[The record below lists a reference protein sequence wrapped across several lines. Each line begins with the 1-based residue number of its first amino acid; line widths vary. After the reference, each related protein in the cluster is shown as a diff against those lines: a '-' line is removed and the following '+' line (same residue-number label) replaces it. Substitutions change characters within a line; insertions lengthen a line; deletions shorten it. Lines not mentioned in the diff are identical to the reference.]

1 MKFNLAFV
9 VAFIGVGMVAADENL
24 MSKLQMALKS
34 MLNENEELQMQSRD
48 TKGQCESDTNKCNNH
63 GTCTEGRWGTYYCK
77 CVMPY
82 RVRGADSSCYPIET
96 REQVARTYPS
106 FRQCIQETNYCD
118 GHGGCLPGPR
128 DSDGRFW
135 FSCKCGEGYDGN
147 NKGGCSP
154 IVLETREEVEMLARK
169 YYSLSECSQGTNDC
183 NENGECVEKDGKY
196 WCECGEGYEENED
209 GGCSLLET
217 REEVEMLARKYYSLS
232 ECSQG
237 TNDCNENGE
246 CVEKDGKYWC
256 ECGEGY
262 EENEDGGC
270 SPIVLETR
278 EEVEMLARKYYSLSE
293 CSQGTNDCNEN
304 GECVEKDGKYWCKC
318 GEDYEENEDGGC
330 SPIETREEVE
340 MLARKYY
347 SLSDCSQGTNDCNE
361 NGECVEEDGKYWCKC
376 GEDYEE
382 NEDGGCSPIVT
393 RATEVDDDDFA
404 ERKKEI
410 MRQLAEFLQE
420 E

>member
-82 RVRGADSSCYPIET
+82 RVRGADSSCYPI
-96 REQVARTYPS
+96 
-106 FRQCIQETNYCD
+106 
-118 GHGGCLPGPR
+118 
-128 DSDGRFW
+128 
-135 FSCKCGEGYDGN
+135 
-147 NKGGCSP
+147 
-154 IVLETREEVEMLARK
+154 VLETREEVEMLARK

-209 GGCSLLET
+209 GGCSPIVLET